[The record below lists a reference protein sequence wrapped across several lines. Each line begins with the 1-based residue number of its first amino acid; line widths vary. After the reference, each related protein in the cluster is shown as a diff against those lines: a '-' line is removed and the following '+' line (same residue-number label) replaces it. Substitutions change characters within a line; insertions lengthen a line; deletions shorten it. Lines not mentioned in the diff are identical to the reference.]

1 MAETDPTP
9 VYEGWVDSDG
19 APKTATT
26 GFTNVQTAKADI
38 TAPMP
43 SLDDATHTGTNLQVA
58 DADSSRTVNRSDN
71 KLLTMINDSVVP
83 MLQRKG
89 YKNIKA
95 LTDPNQI
102 VDIGKAMANLSAT
115 DVKDVTGNFIMQ
127 SIKTFFNDMSV
138 ELYKS
143 PFLVDALK
151 YGELTQS
158 VYKTNHA
165 TAEESAM
172 YHLVDGAKYDL
183 ETYHGFTLDTR
194 VFGKDISFRLVY
206 SIPVALYD
214 YAFDSQEKANAL
226 YSYIKS
232 CVASDMNEKANGILL
247 TLYQSII
254 YGCDNRGK
262 VFKIVDQFNIDVLGI
277 TTDANK
283 KTWADITA
291 SETLMR
297 QFQAYVPQVINNI
310 RRAMAVRSTKY
321 NDGSVLSVT
330 QKSNN
335 VLCINSQFADIMEY
349 NNYSMYHPKDLP
361 QAHLVDFWQSLG
373 ESLNPTLKDVTSITV
388 SINGTVKAID
398 NVIGIIADKQ
408 GTCVKIAPQRTTTS
422 FNGNGNF
429 YTYYDY
435 FGSEM
440 DDDPRANKII
450 IVLE

>member
-1 MAETDPTP
+1 MADATP

-19 APKTATT
+19 APKTATE

-43 SLDDATHTGTNLQVA
+43 SLADATHTGTNLQTA
-58 DADSSRTVNRSDN
+58 DADTTRTQNRSDN
-71 KLLTMINDSVVP
+71 KLLTMINESVVP

-89 YKNIKA
+89 YTDIKA
-95 LTDPNQI
+95 LTDPNKI
-102 VDIGKAMANLSAT
+102 VDLGKAIGSLSAS
-115 DVKDVTGNFIMQ
+115 DIKDITGNFILQ
-127 SIKTFFNDMSV
+127 SIKTTFNDMSV

-172 YHLVDGAKYDL
+172 WHLQDGATYDL
-183 ETYHGFTLDTR
+183 ETYHGFTLDNR

-226 YSYIKS
+226 YSYIKA
-232 CVASDMNEKANGILL
+232 CVVADMNEKANGVLL

-262 VFKIVDQFNIDVLGI
+262 TFKLVDKFNEDVLGI
-277 TTDANK
+277 TTSANK
-283 KTWADITA
+283 KTWSDITA

-310 RRAMAVRSTKY
+310 RRAMAVRGTKY

-330 QKSNN
+330 QKANN
-335 VLCINSQFADIMEY
+335 VLCMNSQFADIMEL
-349 NNYSMYHPKDLP
+349 NNYSMYHAKDLP
-361 QAHLVDFWQSLG
+361 TAHLVDFWQSMG
-373 ESLNPTLKDVTSITV
+373 ESLSPTLKDVTSITI
-388 SINGTVKAID
+388 SID
-398 NVIGIIADKQ
+398 NVVKSIDNVVGIIADKQ

-429 YTYYDY
+429 STFYDY
-435 FGSEM
+435 FGCEM
-440 DDDPRANKII
+440 DDDPRANKVIL
-450 IVLE
+450 VLE